1 MFKLTLEKPSDV
13 MKEELVALCSGDP
26 WWQQEETE
34 HPDVLMQTDQR
45 SSIKVL
51 THTHTHTQTH
61 TPYTHKHTHAHSE
74 TERCVPLT
82 WPCPLPTVLS
92 NKIKEYR

>member
-1 MFKLTLEKPSDV
+1 MFKLILEKPSDV

-51 THTHTHTQTH
+51 THTNTHTHTVHTQTH
-61 TPYTHKHTHAHSE
+61 TRTQ
-74 TERCVPLT
+74 
-82 WPCPLPTVLS
+82 
-92 NKIKEYR
+92 